1 MTDSFILARMRLRH
15 LIAKTAAI
23 GLIAIGGVVAT
34 SAPAAAATYYT
45 CSNTQAPNPYLPSL
59 YVTVCLEHFGYN
71 GSPVRAYGWVT
82 SFHTVATVSIQVSL
96 TGATATGS
104 ATCSKVLT
112 YGQTLAC
119 TGLGWGLPSPIAK
132 GKLRM
137 GSTAPGQPLR
147 FHTVY
152 SPQRT

>member
-1 MTDSFILARMRLRH
+1 MLAHMRLRH
-15 LIAKTAAI
+15 LVARTVAI
-23 GLIAIGGVVAT
+23 GLIAVGGIVAT
-34 SAPAAAATYYT
+34 SAPASAATYLT
-45 CSNTQAPNPYLPSL
+45 CNTNLRPNPYLPDL
-59 YVTVCLEHFGYN
+59 YVSVCLEHFGYN

-82 SFHTVATVSIQVSL
+82 SYHTVVTVSIQVSI

-104 ATCSKVLT
+104 AICSKTLL

-119 TGLGWGLPSPIAK
+119 TGSGWGLPSPIAK
-132 GKLRM
+132 GKLALA
-137 GSTAPGQPLR
+137 SNAPGQPIR